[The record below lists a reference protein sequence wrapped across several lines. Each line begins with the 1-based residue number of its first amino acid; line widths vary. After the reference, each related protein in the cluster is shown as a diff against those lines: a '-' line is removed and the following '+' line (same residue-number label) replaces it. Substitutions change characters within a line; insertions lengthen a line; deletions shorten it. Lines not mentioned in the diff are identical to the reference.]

1 MSEKRKWFGGV
12 VIVVVIIFFAALWI
26 RPNEAAVQKNIT
38 AAAQAAEDNTA
49 AKDTATTATQAGK
62 TGVASDAAP
71 EEEIV
76 WYTNYT
82 AAQKKAKEENKKMFL
97 LFHGSDW
104 CYWCIKLDEEVL
116 SKKEFLDWAKNNLI
130 LVSLD
135 FPNNIKQEEN
145 LKTQNQILAQLFKI
159 EGYPTVIIADASG
172 KEIFRTG
179 YQEGGVEKYIAHLEK
194 ALK

>member
-12 VIVVVIIFFAALWI
+12 VVVVIIIFFAALWI
-26 RPNEAAVQKNIT
+26 RPNDSAVQKGIP
-38 AAAQAAEDNTA
+38 A
-49 AKDTATTATQAGK
+49 ATQKIAEASAPAA
-62 TGVASDAAP
+62 TPNQAETADASAVATAVP

-82 AAQKKAKEENKKMFL
+82 AAQEKAKKENKKMFL

-104 CYWCIKLDEEVL
+104 CHWCIKLDEEVL
-116 SKKEFLDWAKNNLI
+116 SKKEFLDWAKDNLV

-135 FPNNIKQEEN
+135 FPSEIKQEEN
-145 LKTQNQILAQLFKI
+145 LKKQNQILAQLFQI
-159 EGYPTVIIADASG
+159 EGYPTVVITDANG
-172 KEIFRTG
+172 KELFRTG
-179 YQEGGVEKYIAHLEK
+179 YKEGGAEKYIAHLEE

>member
-1 MSEKRKWFGGV
+1 
-12 VIVVVIIFFAALWI
+12 
-26 RPNEAAVQKNIT
+26 
-38 AAAQAAEDNTA
+38 
-49 AKDTATTATQAGK
+49 
-62 TGVASDAAP
+62 
-71 EEEIV
+71 
-76 WYTNYT
+76 
-82 AAQKKAKEENKKMFL
+82 MFL

-159 EGYPTVIIADASG
+159 EGYPTVIITDASG

>member
-1 MSEKRKWFGGV
+1 
-12 VIVVVIIFFAALWI
+12 
-26 RPNEAAVQKNIT
+26 
-38 AAAQAAEDNTA
+38 
-49 AKDTATTATQAGK
+49 
-62 TGVASDAAP
+62 
-71 EEEIV
+71 
-76 WYTNYT
+76 
-82 AAQKKAKEENKKMFL
+82 MFL

-179 YQEGGVEKYIAHLEK
+179 YEEGGVEKYIAHLEK